1 MRSKLVKAVTAT
13 LTRTLYPTA
22 DFVTPFNRGR
32 EVVMVLVKD
41 GDFAGGDITI
51 ETDNAT
57 DGSYPDIRAAAD
69 GDAATTQNT
78 EYFNVTLGDNI
89 ALTAAAITA
98 GGFELRL
105 LGDS

>member
-1 MRSKLVKAVTAT
+1 MRTKLVKAVTAT
-13 LTRTLYPTA
+13 LAATAYPTA

-32 EVVMVLVKD
+32 EVVMVLAKA

-51 ETDNAT
+51 ETDNAS
-57 DGSYPDIRAAAD
+57 DGSYSDIRAAAD
-69 GDAATTQNT
+69 GDAATTQMN

-89 ALTAAAITA
+89 RLTAAAVTA
-98 GGFELRL
+98 GSFELRL